1 MAPITRQELDALPLS
16 YATPCLGLNAAH
28 KLEDKFKAMQESG
41 FDTVELGFGN
51 YVAWVRSKVDLPP
64 STCPEEWKVDDE
76 PDPSDDVIWTALF
89 NHADA
94 LKSLADHYALKL
106 GMLQPLNQFDGWPRG
121 HERGEWSRRKAS
133 LWLKLCSELGV
144 GYLQVGANDQI
155 EEGDKDNEKTAE
167 DMAWLADEAAKQP
180 NPVIIAYEPWCF
192 SHTHPTWEKCYE
204 VVKKAVSDV
213 HNPPLPLSTRSLEAP
228 SEGPEALMKEYNR
241 ANLGLCLD
249 SAQMALSPD
258 YGYDPTS
265 STPPSEQSFQ
275 DLLER
280 IRALPKED
288 IAYFEISDVL
298 APSPPLLGGSK
309 YDEWHKKQGEGNPTR
324 SSWVLCAR
332 VVPYVGRGA
341 GSDVRDERDLGV
353 ARVAEVAKAVFDT
366 GYRGPVVWEPFEALL
381 MEKEDQSV
389 PATFAKAGRISKE
402 KLYAEVAG
410 ST

>member
-1 MAPITRQELDALPLS
+1 MAPITKQELDSLPLG
-16 YATPCLGLNAAH
+16 YATPCLGLNPAH
-28 KLEDKFKAMQESG
+28 KLEDKFKAMMENG

-51 YVAWVRSKVDLPP
+51 YVAWVRSKADLPP
-64 STCPEEWKVDDE
+64 STCPEGWKVDDE
-76 PDPSDDVIWTALF
+76 PDPSDDEIWSALF

-94 LKSLADHYALKL
+94 LKSLAEHYGLKL
-106 GMLQPLNQFDGWPRG
+106 GMMQPLNQFDGWPAG
-121 HERGEWSRRKAS
+121 HKRGEWSRRKAA
-133 LWLKLCSELGV
+133 LWLKLCSALGV
-144 GYLQVGANDQI
+144 GYLQVGANDQS
-155 EEGDKDNEKTAE
+155 DADADDDKTAE
-167 DMAWLADEAAKQP
+167 DMAWLADQAAKQA

-192 SHTHPTWEKCYE
+192 SPNHPTWEKCYE
-204 VVKKAVSDV
+204 VVKKA
-213 HNPPLPLSTRSLEAP
+213 
-228 SEGPEALMKEYNR
+228 NR

-249 SAQMALSPD
+249 TAQMALSPD

-265 STPPSEQSFQ
+265 STAPSEQTFQ
-275 DLLER
+275 DLLNR
-280 IRALPKED
+280 IRAIPKED

-341 GSDVRDERDLGV
+341 GNDVRDERDLGV

-366 GYRGPVVWEPFEALL
+366 GFRGPIVWEPFEALL

-389 PATFAKAGRISKE
+389 PATFAKAGKISKE
-402 KLYAEVAG
+402 KLYAEVTG
-410 ST
+410 SA